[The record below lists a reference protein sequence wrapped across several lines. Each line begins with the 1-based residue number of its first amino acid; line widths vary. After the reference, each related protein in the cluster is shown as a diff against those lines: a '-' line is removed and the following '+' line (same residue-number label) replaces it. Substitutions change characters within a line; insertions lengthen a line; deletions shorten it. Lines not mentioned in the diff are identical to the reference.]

1 MFRHGLF
8 CGLALMCMA
17 AVAQTIPAPPKAPA
31 DVFPELRFMNTEEA
45 RAKFLPLWG
54 TKPVEYVE
62 AETGGYV
69 KLPLNFT
76 TITSERASWDIQLK
90 ADLSNARGIEFDFYC
105 ADLES
110 ASQLIAYLRSGNG
123 WYRISFG
130 VKHIGRWQHVVL
142 SKSNASMEGS
152 PDGWGK
158 ISTLRV
164 SAWRNQTD
172 YDSVAAI
179 ANIKPAVQNA
189 DVLVIMAASCV
200 SPTDPESRGYASYAA
215 AFAQSLEDL
224 GIETYT
230 TSDLD
235 VTDMALQ
242 KTKIAVLPYNPR
254 VPEGLVDKLDAFV
267 KRGGKVIA
275 CYNIAAG
282 VDKLLGIKRIGW
294 QRSAQGRFQGMKATA
309 DAILMQPDIAYQASP
324 HTTVAELAGPGKV
337 IAKWCEPDGT
347 DSGLAAATATPA
359 GVFLGHVWFDG
370 SGKNVKQFLLSL
382 VNYLAPDIWKKSA
395 ANWLEAIG
403 VIENYTGLEDI
414 RAKFAKDTSAEAKAA
429 LDAAFELREKA
440 RGALAEAR
448 WVECIKLCED
458 AQNKVIEAL
467 CRQVKPVEGEQR
479 GFWCH
484 SAFGLPGNNWDESI
498 KFLADNGFNTILPN
512 MLWGGMAYYKSDVL
526 PTYANYAK
534 QGDQVR
540 QCLDACK
547 KYGVKCH
554 VWKVNWNMGTHLD
567 KAFVERMKAEKRTQV
582 LFNGEQKDT
591 WLCPS
596 NPLNRRQEADAMLE
610 LVRNY
615 PDLDGIHFDYIRYPD
630 GSSCFCDGCRARFE
644 ERIGR
649 KVENWPADTR
659 SDALKDEWLQFRR
672 DNITALVKLVHDEA
686 KALRPTIQISA
697 ALFGNWLSDRDG
709 VGQDWEL
716 WCRNG
721 WLDFACP
728 MDYVDSAVAFKGKV
742 KRQIAWAH
750 DVKLCP
756 GIGLSCWTKPQDP
769 LNMIEQIQTV
779 RELGLKGYTVFNFDN
794 YARVVLP
801 MVHLGCTSK

>member
-1 MFRHGLF
+1 M
-8 CGLALMCMA
+8 
-17 AVAQTIPAPPKAPA
+17 
-31 DVFPELRFMNTEEA
+31 
-45 RAKFLPLWG
+45 
-54 TKPVEYVE
+54 
-62 AETGGYV
+62 
-69 KLPLNFT
+69 
-76 TITSERASWDIQLK
+76 
-90 ADLSNARGIEFDFYC
+90 
-105 ADLES
+105 
-110 ASQLIAYLRSGNG
+110 
-123 WYRISFG
+123 
-130 VKHIGRWQHVVL
+130 
-142 SKSNASMEGS
+142 
-152 PDGWGK
+152 
-158 ISTLRV
+158 
-164 SAWRNQTD
+164 
-172 YDSVAAI
+172 
-179 ANIKPAVQNA
+179 
-189 DVLVIMAASCV
+189 
-200 SPTDPESRGYASYAA
+200 
-215 AFAQSLEDL
+215 
-224 GIETYT
+224 
-230 TSDLD
+230 
-235 VTDMALQ
+235 
-242 KTKIAVLPYNPR
+242 
-254 VPEGLVDKLDAFV
+254 
-267 KRGGKVIA
+267 
-275 CYNIAAG
+275 
-282 VDKLLGIKRIGW
+282 
-294 QRSAQGRFQGMKATA
+294 
-309 DAILMQPDIAYQASP
+309 
-324 HTTVAELAGPGKV
+324 
-337 IAKWCEPDGT
+337 
-347 DSGLAAATATPA
+347 
-359 GVFLGHVWFDG
+359 FLGHVWFDG
-370 SGKNVKQFLLSL
+370 SGRNVKQFLLSI
-382 VNYLAPDIWKKSA
+382 VNHLAPDIWRKSA

-414 RAKFAKDTSAEAKAA
+414 RSKFAEDAPAEAKAA
-429 LDAAFELREKA
+429 LAAAFELREKA

-448 WVECIKLCED
+448 WVDCIKLCED
-458 AQNKVIEAL
+458 AQSKVIEAL

-498 KFLADNGFNTILPN
+498 KFLADNGFNAILPN

-540 QCLDACK
+540 QCLDACR
-547 KYGVKCH
+547 KYNVKCH
-554 VWKVNWNMGTHLD
+554 VWKVNWNMGSHLD

-582 LFNGEQKDT
+582 LFNGERKDT

-630 GSSCFCDGCRARFE
+630 SSSCFCDGCRARFE

-659 SDALKDEWLQFRR
+659 SDALKNEWLQFRR

-697 ALFGNWLSDRDG
+697 ALFGNWMSDRDG

-769 LNMIEQIQTV
+769 LNMIDQIQAV
-779 RELGLKGYTVFNFDN
+779 RDLGLKGYTVFNFDN
-794 YARVVLP
+794 YARAVLP
-801 MVHLGCTSK
+801 SLRLGCTSK

>member
-1 MFRHGLF
+1 M
-8 CGLALMCMA
+8 
-17 AVAQTIPAPPKAPA
+17 
-31 DVFPELRFMNTEEA
+31 
-45 RAKFLPLWG
+45 
-54 TKPVEYVE
+54 
-62 AETGGYV
+62 
-69 KLPLNFT
+69 
-76 TITSERASWDIQLK
+76 
-90 ADLSNARGIEFDFYC
+90 
-105 ADLES
+105 
-110 ASQLIAYLRSGNG
+110 
-123 WYRISFG
+123 
-130 VKHIGRWQHVVL
+130 
-142 SKSNASMEGS
+142 
-152 PDGWGK
+152 
-158 ISTLRV
+158 
-164 SAWRNQTD
+164 
-172 YDSVAAI
+172 
-179 ANIKPAVQNA
+179 
-189 DVLVIMAASCV
+189 
-200 SPTDPESRGYASYAA
+200 
-215 AFAQSLEDL
+215 
-224 GIETYT
+224 
-230 TSDLD
+230 
-235 VTDMALQ
+235 
-242 KTKIAVLPYNPR
+242 
-254 VPEGLVDKLDAFV
+254 
-267 KRGGKVIA
+267 
-275 CYNIAAG
+275 
-282 VDKLLGIKRIGW
+282 LGIKRIGW
-294 QRSAQGRFQGMKATA
+294 QRSSQGRFQGMKATA
-309 DAILMQPDIAYQASP
+309 DAIPMQPDIAYQASP

-347 DSGLAAATATPA
+347 DSGLAAATVTSA
-359 GVFLGHVWFDG
+359 GVFLGHVWFDA

-382 VNYLAPDIWKKSA
+382 VNDLAPDIWKKSA

-414 RAKFAKDTSAEAKAA
+414 RSKFAKDASAEAKSA
-429 LDAAFELREKA
+429 LTAAFELREKA

-458 AQNKVIEAL
+458 AQDKVIEAL

-498 KFLADNGFNTILPN
+498 KFLVDNGFNTILPN

-540 QCLDACK
+540 LCLDACK

-554 VWKVNWNMGTHLD
+554 VWKVNWNMGSHLD
-567 KAFVERMKAEKRTQV
+567 KAFVEKMKAEKRTQV

-630 GSSCFCDGCRARFE
+630 GTSCFCDGCRARFE
-644 ERIGR
+644 ERIGK

-659 SDALKDEWLQFRR
+659 SDALKNEWLQFRR

-697 ALFGNWLSDRDG
+697 ALFGNWMSDRDG

-769 LNMIEQIQTV
+769 LNMIEQIQAV
-779 RELGLKGYTVFNFDN
+779 RDLGLKGYTVFNFDN

-801 MVHLGCTSK
+801 SLRLGCTSK